1 MKTYRILLFTWLVM
15 LAGAS
20 SFFDV
25 EASEPAFEGVIARLQ
40 KDGFTKEEIHKLYQH
55 PDAEFNI
62 QGVSAFFRHSEGRL
76 NYDQF
81 LSLINIAK
89 ARRYMADH
97 QSILLEAQRQY
108 EVTPEV
114 ITAILLVETRL
125 GTYLGRSKVFNILST
140 MASLQDTSAREK
152 LWREMSSERRY
163 DRRRFNEKANQRS
176 PWAYNE
182 LKAYIHYT
190 QGSGLDPLQ
199 VQGSYAGAMGICQ
212 FMPSNIEGYGADGN
226 GDGRIDLFDHSDA
239 IFSVAR
245 YFQKHGWK
253 PGLKGNDAI
262 AVVKRY
268 NNSNSYAK
276 TILGVAQKLKK

>member
-1 MKTYRILLFTWLVM
+1 MKTHGLLLFTWLVI
-15 LAGAS
+15 LAGIS
-20 SFFDV
+20 SFFNV

-40 KDGFTKEEIHKLYQH
+40 KDGFTKEEILKLYQH
-55 PDAEFNI
+55 PDVAFNI

-81 LSLINIAK
+81 LSQTNIAK
-89 ARRYMADH
+89 SRRYMADH

-108 EVTPEV
+108 GVAPEV

-125 GTYLGRSKVFNILST
+125 GTYLGKSRVLNILST
-140 MASLQDTSAREK
+140 MASLQDTRAREK
-152 LWREMSSERRY
+152 LWREMSSEGRY
-163 DRRRFNEKANQRS
+163 DRQRFNKKADQRS

-182 LKAYIHYT
+182 LKAYIQYT
-190 QGSGLDPLQ
+190 HDSGLDPLQ

-226 GDGRIDLFDHSDA
+226 GDGRVDLFDHSDA

-253 PGLKGNDAI
+253 SGLKGDDAI

-268 NNSNSYAK
+268 NHSTPYAQ
-276 TILGVAQKLKK
+276 TVLGVAQKIKN